1 MSKALF
7 IAGAFLAAASESAFA
22 QQTFSAWGHDFT
34 VSNFAPQ
41 QMMIAVARDRTTG
54 RKFNVL
60 KLKNGKMMA
69 IVPISSMK
77 GMPASAERHMIH

>member
-7 IAGAFLAAASESAFA
+7 IAGALVAASSGSAFA
-22 QQTFSAWGHDFT
+22 QQTFSAWGHEFS
-34 VSNFAPQ
+34 VSSFAPQ
-41 QMMIAVARDRTTG
+41 QMMVAVASDSRTG

-69 IVPISSMK
+69 IVPINRMK
-77 GMPASAERHMIH
+77 GMPATAEKDMLH